1 MGKPVQ
7 HKKEKVENRLLDGK
21 RLLGLSARSTRKLP
35 SGVQTF
41 SQVRLNYDVYVDKT
55 LHIYNMVSNYKV
67 AFLSRPRRFGK
78 SLTCSTLESLFTNEK
93 KLFKGLAIEKTN
105 WKWKEYPVIRLDTS
119 AKNFTNEN
127 GLNNLKTLISKQ
139 LNICAKKYGVK
150 LGKGDISDNFFDLI
164 IELHS
169 KKGEVV
175 VVIDEYDC
183 PLLDT
188 LYFPKNHEAIRKELQ
203 GFYKV
208 LKSCDQYLKFVFI
221 TGVTKFSQV
230 SLFSGMNQPEDISM
244 HPDFCALCGITQ
256 EELEKNFDVEIKEG
270 FKYLELKTKE
280 EYLSKLKNYY
290 NGYHFS
296 RDSVSVYNPTSIIKH
311 FISPF
316 AFKPFW
322 SETGTPSFLVDYVKK
337 QPDGLLNL
345 KKQRISAESFAKYDK
360 DTLALIPL
368 LYQAGYLTISSYDKE
383 NVLYTLDY
391 PNGEIKS
398 SFAKF
403 LASYFGNSTN
413 TDSDN
418 YGVEL
423 TDALKTGNVKSFM
436 EALKVYLQR
445 VDYSLISKIKEYYF
459 EFAVANILNMLG
471 VRCNVEVHSALGSVD
486 AVVEFGDYVY
496 IMEFKKDKSVA
507 SALKQIEEK
516 GYAMAYKGLNKHK
529 TRKIIKVGVKFC
541 SKKKNVV
548 DWKSV

>member
-1 MGKPVQ
+1 MGHSKLSIEIP
-7 HKKEKVENRLLDGK
+7 KKFLYYTNMPI
-21 RLLGLSARSTRKLP
+21 RKLP

-41 SQVRLNYDVYVDKT
+41 SQVRLDYDVYVDKT
-55 LHIYNMVSNYKV
+55 LHIYNMVNNYKV
-67 AFLSRPRRFGK
+67 VFFSRPRRFGK
-78 SLTCSTLESLFTNEK
+78 SLTCSTLESLFANEK
-93 KLFKGLAIEKTN
+93 KLFKGLAIEKTK
-105 WKWKEYPVIRLDTS
+105 WKWKKYPVIRLNTS
-119 AKNFTNEN
+119 SSNFTSEN
-127 GLNNLKTLISKQ
+127 GLKNLITLIDRQ
-139 LNICAKKYGVK
+139 LGRCAKNYNVK
-150 LGKGDISDNFFDLI
+150 LKKSDIGIKFFDLI
-164 IELHS
+164 TELYS
-169 KKGEVV
+169 KMGEVV
-175 VVIDEYDC
+175 VIVDEYDC

-188 LYFPKNHEAIRKELQ
+188 LYFPENHAVIRKELQ

-208 LKSCDQYLKFVFI
+208 LKDCDQYLKFVFI

-256 EELEKNFDVEIKEG
+256 EELEKNFDVEIEEG

-280 EYLSKLKNYY
+280 EYLSKLKSYY

-322 SETGTPSFLVDYVKK
+322 SETGTPSFLVDYVKQ
-337 QPDGLLNL
+337 QPDRLLNL
-345 KKQRISAESFAKYDK
+345 KNQRLSEEAFAKYDK

-383 NVLYTLDY
+383 NVLYTLNY

-403 LASYFGNSTN
+403 LASYFGKSSIVEN
-413 TDSDN
+413 DN
-418 YGVEL
+418 YGIEL
-423 TDALKTGNVKSFM
+423 TDALKTGNVKEFI

-445 VDYSLISKIKEYYF
+445 VDYSLIAKIKEYYF

-486 AVVEFGDYVY
+486 AVIEFGDYVY
-496 IMEFKKDKSVA
+496 VMEFKKDKSAA

-516 GYAMAYKGLNKHK
+516 GYAVPYKLLGKGRGA
-529 TRKIIKVGVKFC
+529 RKLIKIGVKFC

-548 DWKSV
+548 DWKSI